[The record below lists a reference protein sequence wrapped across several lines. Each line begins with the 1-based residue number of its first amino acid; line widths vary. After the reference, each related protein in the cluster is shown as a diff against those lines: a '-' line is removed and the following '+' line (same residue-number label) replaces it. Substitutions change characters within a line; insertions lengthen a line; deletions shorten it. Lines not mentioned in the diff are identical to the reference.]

1 LEPLRLPK
9 SQIGP
14 VGNMKTAYISM
25 PAGDKKQIIA
35 VIAGAGP
42 AGLTAALEL
51 LRRSGITPIV
61 IEADGQVGGIC
72 KTINYRGNRMDL
84 GGHRFFSKSDWVMR
98 WWQEILPVA
107 DAETQPTGALRIHY
121 QGQSRDLTPEG
132 IAPAS
137 SDAVM
142 LVRNRVSRIFHRR
155 RFFDYPLTLNAGTV
169 GNLGIV
175 ETIRIGLSYGRAQL
189 KSRSPEKTLE
199 DFLINRFGS
208 RLYHTFFKDYTEKV
222 WGVPCTDISAEW
234 GAQRIKGLSVAKAI
248 AHALTSPFRSSSD
261 AAQKR
266 TETSLIERFLYP
278 KFGPGQMWE
287 EVARRVTALGGSI
300 YLRQRVVALEH
311 AAGKIVSVDV
321 FDATTGAVRR
331 MACDYFL
338 STVPVKDLVAM
349 LRPEDSRIAQ
359 IAANL
364 PYRSFMTAGLL
375 LRSMRGRPTPSDNW
389 VYIQEPDVRIGRL
402 QIFNNW
408 SPALVADPSTVWLGL
423 EYFCDQGDDLW
434 AMEDEEF
441 LNFAGGELEKI
452 GLIDRKDVIGG
463 TVVRVPGAY
472 PAYFGTYRQF
482 GDVRNYLDRFSNL
495 YPIGR
500 NGMHRYNNQDHSML
514 AANAAVNAIV
524 NRAPKEAMWNVN
536 AEESYHEE
544 TVAADA
550 VRHASAPS

>member
-1 LEPLRLPK
+1 
-9 SQIGP
+9 
-14 VGNMKTAYISM
+14 M
-25 PAGDKKQIIA
+25 PASDKTIA

-51 LRRSGITPIV
+51 LRRTDITPIV
-61 IEADGQVGGIC
+61 IEADGQVGGLS

-107 DAETQPTGALRIHY
+107 DGETQPTGALRVHY
-121 QGQSRDLTPEG
+121 QGQSHELTPEG
-132 IAPAS
+132 VAPAS

-142 LVRNRVSRIFHRR
+142 LVRKRVSRIYYRR
-155 RFFDYPLTLNAGTV
+155 RFFDYPLTLNASTV
-169 GNLGIV
+169 RNLGV
-175 ETIRIGLSYGRAQL
+175 AEAIRIGLSYGRAQL
-189 KSRSPEKTLE
+189 KSRSPEKSLE
-199 DFLINRFGS
+199 DFLINRFGT
-208 RLYHTFFKDYTEKV
+208 RLYRTFFKDYTEKV
-222 WGVPCTDISAEW
+222 WGVPCTGISAEW

-248 AHALTSPFRSSSD
+248 AHALTSPFRNSSD
-261 AAQKR
+261 AAQKG

-287 EVARRVTALGGSI
+287 EVARRVATLGGAVHS
-300 YLRQRVVALEH
+300 RQRVVALEH
-311 AAGKIVSVDV
+311 VAGKIVSVDV
-321 FDATTGAVRR
+321 FDETTGAVRR

-423 EYFCDQGDDLW
+423 EYFCDRCDDLW

-472 PAYFGTYRQF
+472 PAYFGAYRQF
-482 GDVRNYLDRFSNL
+482 GDLRNYLDGFSNL

-514 AANAAVNAIV
+514 AANAAVNAIAQ
-524 NRAPKEAMWNVN
+524 RAPKEAIWNVN

-544 TVAADA
+544 TVASDA

>member
-1 LEPLRLPK
+1 MVFTVPP
-9 SQIGP
+9 I
-14 VGNMKTAYISM
+14 
-25 PAGDKKQIIA
+25 DKRQKVA

-51 LRRSGITPIV
+51 LRRSDITPIV
-61 IEADGQVGGIC
+61 IEADAQVGGIS

-107 DAETQPTGALRIHY
+107 EGQTLPSSALRIHY
-121 QGQSRDLTPEG
+121 QGQARDLTPEG
-132 IAPAS
+132 LAPAS

-142 LVRNRVSRIFHRR
+142 LVRRRLSRIFYRR
-155 RFFDYPLTLNAGTV
+155 RFFDYPLTLNASTV
-169 GNLGIV
+169 RNLGLV
-175 ETIRIGLSYGRAQL
+175 EAFKIGLSYSRAQL
-189 KSRSPEKTLE
+189 KSRSPEITLE
-199 DFLINRFGS
+199 DFLINRFGT
-208 RLYHTFFKDYTEKV
+208 RLYRTFFKDYTEKV
-222 WGVPCTDISAEW
+222 WGVPCEEISAEW

-261 AAQKR
+261 TAQKG

-287 EVARRVTALGGSI
+287 EVARRVITLGGAI
-300 YLRQRVVALEH
+300 HLRQRVVAIERV
-311 AAGKIVSVDV
+311 AGKVVSVDV
-321 FDATTGAVRR
+321 LDETAGAARR
-331 MACDYFL
+331 VPCDYFL
-338 STVPVKDLVAM
+338 SSIPVKDLIAM
-349 LRPEDSRIAQ
+349 LRPDDTRIAQ
-359 IAANL
+359 IAADL

-434 AMEDEEF
+434 AMEDEDF

-452 GLIDRKDVIGG
+452 GLIERKDVIGG
-463 TVVRVPGAY
+463 TLVRVPSAY
-472 PAYFGTYRQF
+472 PAYFGAYNQF
-482 GDVRNYLDRFSNL
+482 SDLRNYLDRFSNL

-514 AANAAVNAIV
+514 TASAAVDSIAQK
-524 NRAPKEAMWNVN
+524 APKEEIWNIN

-544 TVAADA
+544 TIATDE
-550 VRHASAPS
+550 VRHASAHRDVV

>member
-1 LEPLRLPK
+1 
-9 SQIGP
+9 
-14 VGNMKTAYISM
+14 MTAS
-25 PAGDKKQIIA
+25 DKKQTIA
-35 VIAGAGP
+35 LIAGAGP

-51 LRRSGITPIV
+51 LRRTDITPIV
-61 IEADGQVGGIC
+61 IEADGQVGGLS

-107 DAETQPTGALRIHY
+107 DAETRPTGALRIHY
-121 QGQSRDLTPEG
+121 QGQSHELTPEG

-142 LVRNRVSRIFHRR
+142 LVRKRLSRIFYRR
-155 RFFDYPLTLNAGTV
+155 RFFDYPLTLNARTV
-169 GNLGIV
+169 RNLGIV
-175 ETIRIGLSYGRAQL
+175 EAIRIGLSYGRAQL
-189 KSRSPEKTLE
+189 NSRSPEKSLE
-199 DFLINRFGS
+199 DFLINRFGT
-208 RLYHTFFKDYTEKV
+208 RLYRTFFKDYTEKV
-222 WGVPCTDISAEW
+222 WGVPCTGISAEW
-234 GAQRIKGLSVAKAI
+234 GAQRIKGLSVAKVI
-248 AHALTSPFRSSSD
+248 AHALTSPFRNSSD
-261 AAQKR
+261 AAQKG

-278 KFGPGQMWE
+278 KLGPGQMWE
-287 EVARRVTALGGSI
+287 EVARRVATLGGAVH
-300 YLRQRVVALEH
+300 LRQRVVALEH

-321 FDATTGAVRR
+321 FDETTGAVRR

-389 VYIQEPDVRIGRL
+389 VYIQDPDVRIGRL

-434 AMEDEEF
+434 VKEDEEF

-472 PAYFGTYRQF
+472 PAYFGAYRQF
-482 GDVRNYLDRFSNL
+482 GDLRNYLDRFSNL

-514 AANAAVNAIV
+514 AADAAVNAIAK
-524 NRAPKEAMWNVN
+524 RAPKEAIWNVN
-536 AEESYHEE
+536 VEESYHEE
-544 TVAADA
+544 TAATDA

>member
-1 LEPLRLPK
+1 
-9 SQIGP
+9 
-14 VGNMKTAYISM
+14 M
-25 PAGDKKQIIA
+25 PASDKTQTIA

-51 LRRSGITPIV
+51 LRRTDITPIV
-61 IEADGQVGGIC
+61 IEADRQVGGIS
-72 KTINYRGNRMDL
+72 KTINYCGNRMDL

-107 DAETQPTGALRIHY
+107 DGETQPTGALRIHY
-121 QGQSRDLTPEG
+121 QGQSRNLTPEG

-142 LVRNRVSRIFHRR
+142 LVRNRVSRIFYRR

-169 GNLGIV
+169 RNLGVV
-175 ETIRIGLSYGRAQL
+175 EAIRIGLSYGRAQL

-199 DFLINRFGS
+199 DFLVNRFGT
-208 RLYHTFFKDYTEKV
+208 RLYRTFFKDYTEKV

-234 GAQRIKGLSVAKAI
+234 GAQRIKGLSVAKAV

-261 AAQKR
+261 AAQKG

-278 KFGPGQMWE
+278 KFGPGQMWD
-287 EVARRVTALGGSI
+287 EVARRVAALGGAVH
-300 YLRQRVVALEH
+300 LRQRVVALEH

-321 FDATTGAVRR
+321 FDETTGAVRR
-331 MACDYFL
+331 MACDYFV
-338 STVPVKDLVAM
+338 STMPVKDLVAM

-434 AMEDEEF
+434 AMEDEDF
-441 LNFAGGELEKI
+441 LSFAGDELEKI

-472 PAYFGTYRQF
+472 PAYFGAYQQF
-482 GDVRNYLDRFSNL
+482 GDLRNYLDRFSNL

-514 AANAAVNAIV
+514 AANAAVDAIA
-524 NRAPKEAMWNVN
+524 NRAPKEAIWNVN

-544 TVAADA
+544 TAAADA
-550 VRHASAPS
+550 VRHASART

>member
-1 LEPLRLPK
+1 MSRANK
-9 SQIGP
+9 SQ
-14 VGNMKTAYISM
+14 K
-25 PAGDKKQIIA
+25 IA

-51 LRRSGITPIV
+51 LRRTDITPIV
-61 IEADGQVGGIC
+61 IEADGQVGGIS

-107 DAETQPTGALRIHY
+107 DGEMQPTGALRIHY
-121 QGQSRDLTPEG
+121 QGQSHELTPEE

-142 LVRNRVSRIFHRR
+142 LVRKRLSRIFYRR
-155 RFFDYPLTLNAGTV
+155 RFFDYPLTLNASTV
-169 GNLGIV
+169 RNLGMV
-175 ETIRIGLSYGRAQL
+175 EAIRIGLSYGRAQL
-189 KSRSPEKTLE
+189 KSRSPEKSLE
-199 DFLINRFGS
+199 DFLINRFGT
-208 RLYHTFFKDYTEKV
+208 RLYRTFFKDYTEKV

-248 AHALTSPFRSSSD
+248 AHALTSPFRNSSD
-261 AAQKR
+261 AAQKG

-287 EVARRVTALGGSI
+287 EVARRVATLGERFTCGSVWWPWSAWPTRSSASMCSMR
-300 YLRQRVVALEH
+300 LPAQ
-311 AAGKIVSVDV
+311 
-321 FDATTGAVRR
+321 FDACLATTLFRR
-331 MACDYFL
+331 CRSRNL
-338 STVPVKDLVAM
+338 IAM

-359 IAANL
+359 IAADL

-389 VYIQEPDVRIGRL
+389 IYIQEPDVRIGRL

-463 TVVRVPGAY
+463 TVVRVPSAY
-472 PAYFGTYRQF
+472 PAYFGAYRQF
-482 GDVRNYLDRFSNL
+482 GDLRNYLDRFSNL

-514 AANAAVNAIV
+514 AANAAVNAIAK
-524 NRAPKEAMWNVN
+524 RAPKEAIWNVN

-550 VRHASAPS
+550 VRHASARS